1 LSETAERLMD
11 LAEVHIRHRG
21 YGGFSFRELAAEIG
35 IKSASVHHHFPT
47 KAAMAAAVARRY
59 RDRFLAAVA
68 AQPNERAEDAIAAY
82 RSAFREALDRDGQMC
97 LCGVLGAEA
106 GALSPDVA
114 GEILSFFRRCI
125 DDLSRRIGGPDA
137 EARAFHVMATL
148 EGGSILAR
156 VYGHIEAFDQA
167 AAGLFQPWHGVDH
180 RETFETPRDAP

>member
-1 LSETAERLMD
+1 
-11 LAEVHIRHRG
+11 
-21 YGGFSFRELAAEIG
+21 
-35 IKSASVHHHFPT
+35 
-47 KAAMAAAVARRY
+47 
-59 RDRFLAAVA
+59 
-68 AQPNERAEDAIAAY
+68 
-82 RSAFREALDRDGQMC
+82 MC

-148 EGGSILAR
+148 EGGSMLAR
-156 VYGHIEAFDQA
+156 VYGRIEAFDQA

-180 RETFETPRDAP
+180 GETFETQGSAP